1 MKQVLIAI
9 RSRIITADGL
19 KIGHNCR
26 KSMPA
31 CNNNSQ
37 DLELFMVRISFV
49 LDSSFVY
56 SLCVAR
62 ALLVRCLCIFRG
74 LIITVAIQKINKI
87 YTDSKHK

>member
-56 SLCVAR
+56 SLCVAC
-62 ALLVRCLCIFRG
+62 ALLVRSSCVTSVYFVG
-74 LIITVAIQKINKI
+74 LLLQ
-87 YTDSKHK
+87 